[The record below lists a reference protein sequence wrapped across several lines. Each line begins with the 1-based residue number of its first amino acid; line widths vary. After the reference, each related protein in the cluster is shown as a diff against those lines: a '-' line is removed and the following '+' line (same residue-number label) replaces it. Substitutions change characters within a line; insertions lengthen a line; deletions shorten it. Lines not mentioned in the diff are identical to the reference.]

1 MSRYR
6 AVVRVVF
13 AAAFLGGALVH
24 LYFGLFLPH
33 SYASFADTV
42 LWPWLA
48 ELWRGF
54 VMANIGWLSL
64 ITAAFEL
71 AVGLGLLARGRA
83 PRLAALAALGFFAFI
98 LVLGYSWPADG
109 WWEDFLKNRA
119 FTLVMAAALA
129 PLLRVPE
136 RSPRT

>member
-6 AVVRVVF
+6 AVVRMVF
-13 AAAFLGGALVH
+13 AVAFLGGALVH
-24 LYFGLFLPH
+24 LYFGLFSPH
-33 SYASFADTV
+33 SYAPFADTV

-71 AVGLGLLARGRA
+71 AVGLGLLTRERVR
-83 PRLAALAALGFFAFI
+83 RLAALTVLGFFAFI
-98 LVLGYSWPADG
+98 LVLGYSWPASDL
-109 WWEDFLKNRA
+109 WEDFLKNRA
-119 FTLVMAAALA
+119 FTLVMAAVLA
-129 PLLRVPE
+129 PLLRAPD
-136 RSPRT
+136 RSRRA

>member
-6 AVVRVVF
+6 VVVRVVF
-13 AAAFLGGALVH
+13 AVAFLGGALVH

-33 SYASFADTV
+33 IYAPFADTV

-64 ITAAFEL
+64 LTAAFEF
-71 AVGLGLLARGRA
+71 AVGLGLLARGCARRA
-83 PRLAALAALGFFAFI
+83 AVLAALGFFAFI
-98 LVLGYSWPADG
+98 LVLGYS
-109 WWEDFLKNRA
+109 
-119 FTLVMAAALA
+119 
-129 PLLRVPE
+129 
-136 RSPRT
+136 